1 MTTNT
6 CPNRPSKSNACF
18 EVAGDRKVVAGLAGE
33 IGNGAAGCDGAQ
45 AAAGDEVEAE
55 GENAA
60 SLQDATADGAGNV
73 ETVF

>member
-1 MTTNT
+1 M
-6 CPNRPSKSNACF
+6 
-18 EVAGDRKVVAGLAGE
+18 VAGLAGE
-33 IGNGAAGCDGAQ
+33 VCNGAAGSDGVE